1 MKALYIIIW
10 RKNMNNLF
18 GNIKYRIRP
27 NRMFKRGRC
36 HVWYG
41 IKGVGKDTLCSIYFG
56 SLALYIYKFDTFW
69 SLDRRNLEG

>member
-10 RKNMNNLF
+10 RKNMKNLF

-27 NRMFKRGRC
+27 NRMFTRGKC

-56 SLALYIYKFDTFW
+56 SLALYFYKFNTFW
-69 SLDRRNLEG
+69 SMDRRNLEG